1 MQRRRRIPHKT
12 SGGTAPRAGPIFC
25 LKLVCGRHL
34 LDLSRPRIMGVVNV
48 TPDSFSDGG
57 RYLDPS
63 RALDRARQLVSD
75 GADIVDVG
83 GESTR
88 PGAARV
94 SEAEELER
102 VLPIV
107 EALAN
112 EGAIVSIDS
121 MKPAVM
127 RAAVDAGASM
137 VNDVRALMEPYALA
151 AALPHDVAICLMHMQ
166 GDPRTMQQSPSYD
179 DVVREVGDFLLARA
193 QACEEA
199 GIARER
205 LVIDPGFGFGKTV
218 EHNLELLRGLPEIVG
233 LGYPV
238 LAGLSRK
245 ATIGRLTGRDV
256 DDRMAGSIA
265 AALAAVERGASI
277 VRVHDVRETADA
289 LAVWRAVN
297 SGELAHPLRA

>member
-1 MQRRRRIPHKT
+1 
-12 SGGTAPRAGPIFC
+12 
-25 LKLVCGRHL
+25 
-34 LDLSRPRIMGVVNV
+34 MGVVNV

-265 AALAAVERGASI
+265 AALAAVERGAAI
-277 VRVHDVRETADA
+277 VRVHDVRETVDA
-289 LAVWRAVN
+289 LRVWRAI
-297 SGELAHPLRA
+297 EDEEA

>member
-256 DDRMAGSIA
+256 DDRMAGSLGA
-265 AALAAVERGASI
+265 GLAAVARGAA
-277 VRVHDVRETADA
+277 VLRVHDVRETADA
-289 LAVWRAVN
+289 LAVWGAVQ
-297 SGELAHPLRA
+297 GAGA